1 MWHWSMTIGALVV
14 VRFLAW
20 KKMSIAWKK
29 HNCLELKL
37 KMMFMCLK
45 RHYWALQAKKTKYF
59 VEDLHCVLV
68 LLKKLKFDVPLT
80 IAQGLLDLQGNIDD
94 MLHC

>member
-68 LLKKLKFDVPLT
+68 LLKKLKFDVVESLVDN
-80 IAQGLLDLQGNIDD
+80 GLGFNGK
-94 MLHC
+94 

>member
-1 MWHWSMTIGALVV
+1 
-14 VRFLAW
+14 
-20 KKMSIAWKK
+20 
-29 HNCLELKL
+29 
-37 KMMFMCLK
+37 
-45 RHYWALQAKKTKYF
+45 LQAKKTKYF